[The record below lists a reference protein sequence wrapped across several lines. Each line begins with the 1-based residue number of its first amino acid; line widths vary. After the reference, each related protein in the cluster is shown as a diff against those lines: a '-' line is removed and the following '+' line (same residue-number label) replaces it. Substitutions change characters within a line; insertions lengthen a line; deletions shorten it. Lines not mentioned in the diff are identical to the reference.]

1 MVVGQNSRLAK
12 VAGDKPGHGFYL
24 ATALYRECNH
34 GAHIM
39 HGLRKLIQSLS
50 DLPDEQPIEPD
61 LKTTKNKERDREIK

>member
-1 MVVGQNSRLAK
+1 MASIWQLHCTENASL
-12 VAGDKPGHGFYL
+12 
-24 ATALYRECNH
+24 ALYRECNH